1 MKASDMI
8 AIAKMRVVVSFL
20 GEKEQQGWWTSSFY
34 SRGSSAFLSPLFP
47 RSELL
52 AQCRGASSAAL
63 RIHDERIGV
72 GKVFH
77 LFRLPEEMERGIHEN
92 LCQSAIVDEVR
103 QMIEDAKTA
112 FAFLSGSGLSST
124 KPGPIREG
132 TLAELSKSSLW
143 SSMAGHYAFAI
154 QNQIQVFP
162 YIVDDQ

>member
-1 MKASDMI
+1 MKASDLI
-8 AIAKMRVVVSFL
+8 TISKMRVAVSYL
-20 GEKEQQGWWTSSFY
+20 GEKDQQGWWQSSFF

-63 RIHDERIGV
+63 RVHDERIGV

-77 LFRLPEEMERGIHEN
+77 LFRLPEEMERGIYEN
-92 LCQSAIVDEVR
+92 LIQASLVAEARLLIN
-103 QMIEDAKTA
+103 DADKA
-112 FAFLSGSGLSST
+112 FAFLSSFGVTST

-132 TLAELSKSSLW
+132 TLAELGKQSLW
-143 SSMAGHYAFAI
+143 SSMASHYAFAI

>member
-1 MKASDMI
+1 MKASDLTTI
-8 AIAKMRVVVSFL
+8 TKMRLAVSYL
-20 GEKEQQGWWTSSFY
+20 GEKDLHGWWGSSFY
-34 SRGSSAFLSPLFP
+34 SRGSSAFLGPLFP

-77 LFRLPEEMERGIHEN
+77 LFRLPEEIERGIHEN
-92 LCQSAIVDEVR
+92 LCQRDLMSEFRELIGSEKV
-103 QMIEDAKTA
+103 A
-112 FAFLSGSGLSST
+112 FAFLSLHGVTST

-132 TLAELSKSSLW
+132 TLADFSKPSLW
-143 SSMAGHYAFAI
+143 SSMASHYAFAI
-154 QNQIQVFP
+154 QNQMQVYP

>member
-1 MKASDMI
+1 MKAPDLTTV
-8 AIAKMRVVVSFL
+8 AKMRVAVSYL
-20 GEKEQQGWWTSSFY
+20 GEKEQQAWWGSSFY

-63 RIHDERIGV
+63 RVHDERIGV

-77 LFRLPEEMERGIHEN
+77 LFRLPEEMERGIHETLAQAN
-92 LCQSAIVDEVR
+92 LVAEAR
-103 QMIEDAKTA
+103 QMIDDAKSA
-112 FAFLSGSGLSST
+112 FAFLSSFGFTST

-132 TLAELSKSSLW
+132 TLAELSKPSLW
-143 SSMAGHYAFAI
+143 SSMASHYAFAI
-154 QNQIQVFP
+154 QNRMQVFP

>member
-1 MKASDMI
+1 MKASELTTV
-8 AIAKMRVVVSFL
+8 AKMRIVVSYL
-20 GEKEQQGWWTSSFY
+20 GEKEQQAWWGSSFY

-63 RIHDERIGV
+63 RVHDERIGV

-92 LCQSAIVDEVR
+92 LCQASLVAEAR
-103 QMIEDAKTA
+103 QLIDDAKTA
-112 FAFLSGSGLSST
+112 FTFLSSFGVTTT

-132 TLAELSKSSLW
+132 TLAELGKQSLW
-143 SSMAGHYAFAI
+143 SSMASHYAFAI
-154 QNQIQVFP
+154 QNQMQVFP

>member
-1 MKASDMI
+1 MKASELTTV
-8 AIAKMRVVVSFL
+8 AKMRVAVSFL
-20 GEKEQQGWWTSSFY
+20 GEKEQQAWWGSSFY

-52 AQCRGASSAAL
+52 AQCRGACSAAL
-63 RIHDERIGV
+63 RVHDERIGV

-92 LCQSAIVDEVR
+92 LCQASLVAEAR
-103 QMIEDAKTA
+103 QLIEDAKTA
-112 FAFLSGSGLSST
+112 FAFLSSFGVTTT

-132 TLAELSKSSLW
+132 TLAELTKQSLW
-143 SSMAGHYAFAI
+143 SSMASHYAFAI
-154 QNQIQVFP
+154 QNQMQVFP